1 MFRFVRWCWVS
12 RNYQKH
18 LANTFEKASSICDNP
33 QTQRELIRKY
43 SQIVRQTNSD
53 KRISGFDNSIYFLLN
68 TYILHAIN
76 YLHLSIGTH
85 DRPFW
90 SPSLSFSPLASPH
103 FFLMLV
109 AGSELH
115 TITNNTAEV
124 MSHIGM
130 NDVPSY
136 IEFTPCD
143 FDSDIERDPPS
154 CAEDSSFCDD
164 TSRFA
169 EQKIEVIKPSQQDV
183 EAPYYNMMPA
193 HMTRYHKCQRS

>member
-1 MFRFVRWCWVS
+1 
-12 RNYQKH
+12 
-18 LANTFEKASSICDNP
+18 
-33 QTQRELIRKY
+33 
-43 SQIVRQTNSD
+43 
-53 KRISGFDNSIYFLLN
+53 
-68 TYILHAIN
+68 
-76 YLHLSIGTH
+76 
-85 DRPFW
+85 
-90 SPSLSFSPLASPH
+90 
-103 FFLMLV
+103 MLV

-136 IEFTPCD
+136 IEFTPRD

-169 EQKIEVIKPSQQDV
+169 EQKIEVKTISTRCRGSVSQYDAGSHD
-183 EAPYYNMMPA
+183 ESS
-193 HMTRYHKCQRS
+193 R

>member
-1 MFRFVRWCWVS
+1 
-12 RNYQKH
+12 
-18 LANTFEKASSICDNP
+18 
-33 QTQRELIRKY
+33 
-43 SQIVRQTNSD
+43 
-53 KRISGFDNSIYFLLN
+53 
-68 TYILHAIN
+68 
-76 YLHLSIGTH
+76 
-85 DRPFW
+85 
-90 SPSLSFSPLASPH
+90 
-103 FFLMLV
+103 MLV

-130 NDVPSY
+130 NDVPCY
-136 IEFTPCD
+136 IEFTPRD

-193 HMTRYHKCQRS
+193 HMTSHPDDESQQDLDTMDWMVHNSIVVKIGCTVKSAHPSSNMTI